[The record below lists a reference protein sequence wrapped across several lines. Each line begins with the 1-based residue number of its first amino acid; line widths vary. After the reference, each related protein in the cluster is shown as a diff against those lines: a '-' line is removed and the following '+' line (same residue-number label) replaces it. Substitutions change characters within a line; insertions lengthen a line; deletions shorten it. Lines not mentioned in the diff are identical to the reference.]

1 VLSHF
6 RTRSRRLERIDTGDY
21 TAAEYRRFL
30 REIAFINRHF
40 GDKRALERTLFRE
53 IEARGSTAF
62 SLLDVG
68 SGSGELLRTTAEWA
82 RATGRDARLTG
93 IDLSP
98 ISAETAATDGP
109 GIEQLR
115 GDARALPFE
124 DSSFDFVIASLFFH
138 HLSDKEAVQVL
149 REMLRVARS
158 VVAVIDIHR
167 HPAAWVLYRLMCT
180 VFSISPLVR
189 EDGSLSI
196 MRAFKPGELAAVA
209 KAAGAEGITE
219 KRSFPF
225 RIVLRT
231 DGAR

>member
-1 VLSHF
+1 MLSHF

-40 GDKRALERTLFRE
+40 GDKRALERSLFRE
-53 IEARGSTAF
+53 IEARGLREF

-68 SGSGELLRTTAEWA
+68 SGSGELLRTTADWA
-82 RATGRDARLTG
+82 TATGRRARLAG

-98 ISAETAATDGP
+98 IAAETARRDEL
-109 GIEQLR
+109 GIEHLL

-124 DSSFDFVIASLFFH
+124 DGAFDFLIASLFFH
-138 HLSDKEAVQVL
+138 HLTNDVAAEVL
-149 REMLRVARS
+149 SEMRRVAKLG
-158 VVAVIDIHR
+158 VVVIDLNR
-167 HPAAWVLYRLMCT
+167 HPAAWVWYRLMCAA
-180 VFSISPLVR
+180 FSISPLVR

-196 MRAFKPGELAAVA
+196 MRAFTPGELSEIAE
-209 KAAGAEGITE
+209 AAGAQDVTE
-219 KRSFPF
+219 TRSLPF

-231 DGAR
+231 EAAG

>member
-1 VLSHF
+1 MLDKF
-6 RTRSRRLERIDTGDY
+6 KQRSPRKERIDTGDY
-21 TAAEYRRFL
+21 TADEYRRFL

-53 IEARGSTAF
+53 IEERGLMAF

-98 ISAETAATDGP
+98 ISAETAAPDGS
-109 GIEQLR
+109 GIEHLG
-115 GDARALPFE
+115 GDARALPF
-124 DSSFDFVIASLFFH
+124 DDGAFDFVIASLFFH
-138 HLSDKEAVQVL
+138 HLTDDVAAEVL
-149 REMLRVARS
+149 SEMRRVAKVS
-158 VVAVIDIHR
+158 VAVIDLNR
-167 HPAAWVLYRLMCT
+167 QPAAWVLYRLMCAA
-180 VFSISPLVR
+180 FSISPLVR

-196 MRAFKPGELAAVA
+196 MRAFRPGELAAIGE
-209 KAAGAEGITE
+209 AAGAKEVTE

-231 DGAR
+231 DGVG